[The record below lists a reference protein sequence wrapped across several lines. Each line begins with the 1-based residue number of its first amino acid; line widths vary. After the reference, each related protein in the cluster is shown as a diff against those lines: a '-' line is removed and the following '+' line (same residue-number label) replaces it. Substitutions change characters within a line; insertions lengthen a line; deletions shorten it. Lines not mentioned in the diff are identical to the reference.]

1 MNNNK
6 LIAEFMGGGD
16 FRTDAQGIEYIEFI
30 PLGRWKVEDVPYRTQ
45 WSWIIPVIQQIE
57 RRCQGVPEQLLHIN
71 LYSTIEEMY
80 EAVVEFIREYNL
92 TPKEVV

>member
-1 MNNNK
+1 
-6 LIAEFMGGGD
+6 
-16 FRTDAQGIEYIEFI
+16 
-30 PLGRWKVEDVPYRTQ
+30 
-45 WSWIIPVIQQIE
+45 VIQQIE

-80 EAVVEFIREYNL
+80 EAVVKFIKEYNL